1 MKNQEKCKRLNTSQK
16 LKKLSKLLPIFSFF
30 LGSFLFIFSIPT
42 PPPVDI
48 NTTSMS
54 MSSSGYGLHA
64 ANFKLD
70 VTFTPLAWLIPA
82 ACYILL
88 FFFFRHYFV
97 ISHIYPKTLPISS
110 GIRAPPFQA

>member
-1 MKNQEKCKRLNTSQK
+1 MKNQEKCKRLNMSQK
-16 LKKLSKLLPIFSFF
+16 LKKLSGLLPIFTFF
-30 LGSFLFIFSIPT
+30 LGSFVFIFSIPT
-42 PPPVDI
+42 PPPI
-48 NTTSMS
+48 ENNTTSMS

-88 FFFFRHYFV
+88 FFSFRHYFGAHSQTPV
-97 ISHIYPKTLPISS
+97 GH
-110 GIRAPPFQA
+110 